1 MINKHLVMH
10 GKLFNGIF
18 KPTGLTKYFWDSL
31 KGLTGYFWDNLT
43 EYFFGQPDYLTE
55 YFLDSLT
62 EYFWDSLTKYFWDS
76 LHCVFAEH
84 KGLAVPGHNG
94 CAGVTL
100 LCCVGARRLQITFLR
115 KQPLCLQAVMCCP
128 VPDNP

>member
-1 MINKHLVMH
+1 MYSSSICVLWHDEHYHHYTKKWYIVLINKHLVMH

-18 KPTGLTKYFWDSL
+18 KPTG
-31 KGLTGYFWDNLT
+31 
-43 EYFFGQPDYLTE
+43 
-55 YFLDSLT
+55 
-62 EYFWDSLTKYFWDS
+62 LTKYFWDS

-115 KQPLCLQAVMCCP
+115 KQPLCLQAAMCCP